1 MPRLGTGM
9 PIVTEVAS
17 APVLAVQDFF
27 WLNDVSGELT
37 PIHTAS
43 RTNLIPNTS
52 ASGMTGSGTTISS
65 SIGPDGTNNGIKMTE
80 TTATSQH
87 YKGFANIPVVA
98 GLTYAVSYYIKKGT
112 YNSVAIYTN
121 TSQINSNATINFAN
135 ETVTVVGVGI
145 ISNSDFIL
153 DEGNGWYRVGY
164 SVVAAGTGVTT
175 IYTATKDLSSYEG
188 STDNY
193 TEFFGPQLEQDS
205 RVSAYIPTS
214 GSTVTVATT
223 LNDTHNA
230 WDYDSAN
237 LTLEE
242 DPDSEGSWQRPSNM
256 VLNHDFADLGAEMV
270 QNGSFDNGT
279 TNWTKSG
286 TTSATQE
293 IVNGA
298 LKMYTGTAD
307 DNANSMSYTSGYS
320 MSGVSGKTYRLRITA
335 SDFTAGGSGK
345 IRLDGVYLSGAAGNI
360 PFSAGTQD
368 VYFVAY
374 RNFASINFFGS
385 SHSHYYTID
394 NVSLKQVD
402 PNDRWTKSA
411 EWSISEGKATCSGG
425 ASKTLYQSNILPLGT
440 LYEIKFT
447 VSSYTSGYL
456 SAFSGDWDAL
466 GVIDSVGTFV
476 RRSVSLGTNI
486 GLVGNS
492 FIGTVDNITVKE
504 YAAMPLDV

>member
-80 TTATSQH
+80 TTATAQH

-112 YNSVAIYTN
+112 YNSVRIYTN
-121 TSQINSNATINFAN
+121 TAQLNSNATINFAN

-175 IYTATKDLSSYEG
+175 IYTAPKDLSSYEG

-214 GSTVTVATT
+214 GSAVTVATT

-242 DPDSEGSWQRPSNM
+242 DPDSEGSWQRPSNV
-256 VLNHDFADLGAEMV
+256 VLNHDFADLSAELITNADFANGLTGWGTQIPSGQTVEVISNQLHIDYDSTGTQSSTGVYQSILTSGKRYITTIDVASVTGTFKV
-270 QNGSFDNGT
+270 QVGSV
-279 TNWTKSG
+279 SHAI
-286 TTSATQE
+286 TTSGIKTFTNIASSQVVYVVRQSNSTSFEAT
-293 IVNGA
+293 I
-298 LKMYTGTAD
+298 
-307 DNANSMSYTSGYS
+307 NS
-320 MSGVSGKTYRLRITA
+320 VS
-335 SDFTAGGSGK
+335 
-345 IRLDGVYLSGAAGNI
+345 V
-360 PFSAGTQD
+360 
-368 VYFVAY
+368 
-374 RNFASINFFGS
+374 
-385 SHSHYYTID
+385 
-394 NVSLKQVD
+394 KQVD